1 MLNLTKIALSLA
13 IGVAAVSSALASS
26 KHPARH
32 QMAAEQQYMGG
43 SAYGYANGRMN
54 HGRLWHGNVGN
65 DRDWNSNGPIHNGST
80 GSYNE
85 PPDR

>member
-1 MLNLTKIALSLA
+1 MLKLTKLALSLA
-13 IGVAAVSSALASS
+13 IGVATVSTALAST

-32 QMAAEQQYMGG
+32 QMTGEQQYLGT
-43 SAYGYANGRMN
+43 SAYGYANGPMR
-54 HGRLWHGNVGN
+54 GRVLHGNVGN
-65 DRDWNSNGPIHNGST
+65 DRDWNSTGIIHNGST